1 MNKKIIISIVV
12 VVVVV
17 LIGWAILAA
26 GNHGNVPQAQTQAQP
41 AQAGTNNPAPA
52 GQPVVGSY
60 TSSAD
65 GFSVNFT
72 ETPQVTKTTFTS
84 PTAGTIPL
92 TKYVVT
98 SGSGASEQYYAIDVY
113 HYPQTY
119 QFPSGYL
126 TGALGIFAIAVNAK
140 YPGAKLTSSQ
150 TTQLLGNPAI
160 QGTFTV
166 TTSGQQSQDYV
177 TITTKG
183 QNTYGIGTY
192 GVSQSDYN
200 AFVNSFMFAQ

>member
-1 MNKKIIISIVV
+1 MNKKIVVSIVV
-12 VVVVV
+12 IIVVV
-17 LIGWAILAA
+17 LIGWAIFAA
-26 GNHGNVPQAQTQAQP
+26 SNHSAATQPSSQSQP

-52 GQPVVGSY
+52 AQPVAGSY

-65 GFSVNFT
+65 GFSVNFAGP
-72 ETPQVTKTTFTS
+72 PQVTKTTFTS
-84 PTAGTIPL
+84 PTAGAIPL

-113 HYPQTY
+113 HYPASY

-126 TGALGIFAIAVNAK
+126 TGALDIFAMAVSAK

-166 TTSGQQSQDYV
+166 TTSGKQSQDYV

-183 QNTYGIGTY
+183 RNTYGIGTY
-192 GVSQSDYN
+192 GISQSDYN